1 MSIDAKK
8 ALELKLKFQQYGWLI
23 EPEYDE
29 ATDVVTVYG
38 THGKKHAK
46 LFIYK
51 KGDDQ
56 NVNI

>member
-1 MSIDAKK
+1 MTIDMKK
-8 ALELKLKFQQYGWLI
+8 AVELKLKFQQNGWLV

-29 ATDVVTVYG
+29 STNMISIYG

-51 KGDDQ
+51 KEDDNYGQ
-56 NVNI
+56 N